1 VASFTVTVPSVLVT
15 LTVAP
20 IALSA
25 SCVPGAIAELGI
37 AGVKTWYKSTPC
49 NASKFSGAVRKA
61 TVSAGSASKAEFGGA
76 IKITQ
81 GYECK

>member
-1 VASFTVTVPSVLVT
+1 MASFTVIAPSAFVT

-20 IALSA
+20 IADSY
-25 SCVPGAIAELGI
+25 SPVVISELVA
-37 AGVKTWYKSTPC
+37 AGVNTWYKSTPC

-76 IKITQ
+76 VSM
-81 GYECK
+81 